1 MSEAAARYDVEVG
14 LKKVGDGWDD
24 LSAGVGKFTGMLD
37 AAAGKLGNLAK
48 YAVVGLGAGAFAAAT
63 YGVTKLGAEAES
75 AAISIGTIFSVN
87 GLAANV
93 PAGIT
98 MAQDQIAK
106 MRKDAQAL
114 PGEFEDL
121 QKIFMTT
128 AIPQFQAGASAD
140 QARKLSAQIMAAG
153 AVMGLQ
159 SEMTARESAMLL
171 SGRAGA
177 HNVFGTRL
185 GFAGAKAKE
194 LNAASPEKRLAMVS
208 AETNKYAGAI
218 DIFAHSYE
226 GLSSTLIDNLKNFGR
241 LASAPL
247 FESVKE
253 TLGDI
258 NEWFNANQDD
268 VNRFAAHLGIGVKEA
283 FEWGKKEIQEWYPI
297 VENFVEVAWQR
308 MSAFWDDVKPS
319 VMAFGQ
325 AFKEALQDP
334 NGTIDKLHDLFVLY
348 AAVKG
353 VSLTMGLAGAAAPIA
368 GAVGQG
374 VAWMAGGGIAT
385 GAAAAGGGVAEGT
398 ALGAGGVALGG
409 SAAVVGGAFLAAVA
423 AWGVAAYEAAD
434 LYKEID
440 SEALMDAQ
448 AKADANGREI
458 EAMVKNGM
466 SLDDASA
473 RANDMALEIASAGD
487 ETQWALN
494 DVATE
499 AALAAAGLAS
509 VAQSSYEREGN
520 NRAAMAADEAAG
532 NLLDGATQ
540 AAKMWLEGV
549 KTVDPNKKKAPTMK
563 GGHGGTSIQKV
574 EIVVTSNQSPSR
586 IARVV
591 EARLANL
598 SRNRRASPYVPNY
611 SSRDEGR

>member
-1 MSEAAARYDVEVG
+1 MSDAAARYGVEVE

-63 YGVTKLGAEAES
+63 YGVTQLSNEAEK

-106 MRKDAQAL
+106 MRVDAQKL

-128 AIPQFQAGASAD
+128 AIPQFQAGATAD

-159 SEMTARESAMLL
+159 SDMTAREAAMLL

-185 GFAGAKAKE
+185 GFSGEKAKE
-194 LNAASPEKRLAMVS
+194 LNKASPEERLKMVS

-226 GLSSTLIDNLKNFGR
+226 GLSSTLVDNVKNFGR

-253 TLGDI
+253 TLSDI
-258 NEWFNANQDD
+258 NDWFSANQDD
-268 VNRFAAHLGIGVKEA
+268 VNRFAAHLGIGIKDA
-283 FEWGKKEIQEWYPI
+283 FEWGKKEIIEWYPI
-297 VENFVEVAWQR
+297 VENFVEVAWHR
-308 MSAFWDDVKPS
+308 MEAFWDDVKPS

-325 AFKEALQDP
+325 AFKDALQDP

-353 VSLTMGLAGAAAPIA
+353 VSLTMGLASAAAPMA

-385 GAAAAGGGVAEGT
+385 GAAAAGAGVEG
-398 ALGAGGVALGG
+398 AAYGAGGVALGG
-409 SAAVVGGAFLAAVA
+409 SAAVVGGVFLAAVA
-423 AWGVAAYEAAD
+423 AWGAAVYEAVD
-434 LYKEID
+434 LYKEVD
-440 SEALMDAQ
+440 SEQMMDAQ
-448 AKADANGREI
+448 ARADANGREI
-458 EAMVKNGM
+458 EAMVQNGM

-473 RANDMALEIASAGD
+473 RANDMALELATAGD
-487 ETQWALN
+487 ETGWALN

-509 VAQSSYEREGN
+509 VTQASYEQAGN
-520 NRAAMAADEAAG
+520 QRLHDAADEATG
-532 NLLDGATQ
+532 NLLAGATQ
-540 AAKMWLEGV
+540 AAKLWLEGV
-549 KTVDPNKKKAPTMK
+549 KSTDPNKKKAPVMK
-563 GGHGGTSIQKV
+563 GGHGGTNIQKV
-574 EIVVTSNQSPSR
+574 EIVVTSNSSPSR

-598 SRNRRASPYVPNY
+598 SRNRRSSPYVPNY